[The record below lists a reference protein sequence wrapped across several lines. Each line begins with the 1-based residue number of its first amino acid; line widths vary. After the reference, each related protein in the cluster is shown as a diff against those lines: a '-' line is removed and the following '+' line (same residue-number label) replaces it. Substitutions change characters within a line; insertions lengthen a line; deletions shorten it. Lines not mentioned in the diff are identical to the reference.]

1 MPISVDANNTT
12 DHTSYDNSHAINLP
26 VLSTGDFILLLGT
39 TGHLVNWTPP
49 SGYTEIFDEAASG
62 TYPGLWAAYRLVTG
76 AEGYTGDGSDTVT
89 ATTSGSAKAVYISY
103 AISGAADPAS
113 IAPVG
118 SASGQFSGQPDPPNV
133 NFSAPGTHAVF
144 AIGAIQSG
152 TATVSSWPSGYTTAQ
167 VENPLSGESLAIYA
181 CEDTVTGSS
190 ENPGAYTL
198 SQSLQTGQGTVAV
211 AEAIASVSGGF
222 GAFGL

>member
-1 MPISVDANNTT
+1 MPISVDANNST
-12 DHTSYDNSHAINLP
+12 DHAAFDTSHAINLP

-39 TGHLVNWTPP
+39 TAYTVSWTPP
-49 SGYTEIFDEAASG
+49 SGYTEIFDVVGSS
-62 TYPGLWAAYRLVTG
+62 YPSQWAAYRVVTG

-89 ATTSGSAKAVYISY
+89 ATTNGNAKAAYISY

-144 AIGAIQSG
+144 AIGTIQSG

-167 VENPLSGESLAIYA
+167 VENPLGGESLAIYA